1 MVRDLLRSMPQ
12 LQICVV
18 DIDAYDAPVVLHNDS
33 RGFGRRMHL
42 GVEITESS
50 TNKQHH
56 LSTSFYVVFQSI
68 ISHG

>member
-18 DIDAYDAPVVLHNDS
+18 DIDAYDATVVLHNDS

-56 LSTSFYVVFQSI
+56 LSTGITIVTRNALSVL
-68 ISHG
+68 